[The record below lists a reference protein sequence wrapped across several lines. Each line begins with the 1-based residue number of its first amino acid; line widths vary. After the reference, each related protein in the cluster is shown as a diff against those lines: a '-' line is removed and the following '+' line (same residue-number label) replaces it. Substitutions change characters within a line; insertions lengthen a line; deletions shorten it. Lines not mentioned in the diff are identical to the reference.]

1 MVVAVLLAAV
11 VLFVVV
17 PSGRMT
23 RASSAERP
31 RSGLLE
37 QVPDLVVTD
46 CGHPFEGSAVVRFP
60 AGRFDR
66 DQLVRVTAGDR
77 QGWASG
83 GGELFPTTSTVVR
96 VHVPAGTPDG
106 DYPVTVSAA
115 GRHHGQPTELKE
127 SLAVRVRCSAR

>member
-77 QGWASG
+77 QGWIRMMKQAIARIG
-83 GGELFPTTSTVVR
+83 PVFNTQRMMETYAREAYHLRQDGRERLTATPG
-96 VHVPAGTPDG
+96 PA
-106 DYPVTVSAA
+106 
-115 GRHHGQPTELKE
+115 
-127 SLAVRVRCSAR
+127 